1 MTRSA
6 KRHHSNASAVFALT
20 ATTVVA
26 STSCTAGTKSIE
38 LEQTLGTTLDIALV
52 TIGYP
57 DELPLDQYVPQ
68 IVALRGPGQTHPTD
82 PTADPATLTVLATCV
97 LDPLSASL
105 TVPPDPDGPESV
117 AFGVIP
123 NSYANSETV
132 ERARNNGYTKEMKTQ
147 VGDCDFTDPKPPTI
161 EY

>member
-1 MTRSA
+1 M
-6 KRHHSNASAVFALT
+6 FALIGT
-20 ATTVVA
+20 AVVA
-26 STSCTAGTKSIE
+26 TTSCTAGTKSIE
-38 LEQTLGTTLDIALV
+38 LEQTLGTTLDLALV

-68 IVALRGPGQTHPTD
+68 IAPLRGPGQSHPTD
-82 PTADPATLTVLATCV
+82 TTADPASLTVLATCV
-97 LDPLSASL
+97 LDLLSASL

-123 NSYANSETV
+123 NSYADSETV

-147 VGDCDFTDPKPPTI
+147 AVNCDFTDPKPPTI